1 MRVQRVRG
9 QGRGQTHTRARE
21 GADVGGGGWAT
32 QAWPPKIKA
41 FALLPNPALAM
52 PHVWLDVTSIA
63 NVAKKVRLDR
73 RPWAAASC
81 SSGV

>member
-1 MRVQRVRG
+1 M
-9 QGRGQTHTRARE
+9 
-21 GADVGGGGWAT
+21 GGGGWAT